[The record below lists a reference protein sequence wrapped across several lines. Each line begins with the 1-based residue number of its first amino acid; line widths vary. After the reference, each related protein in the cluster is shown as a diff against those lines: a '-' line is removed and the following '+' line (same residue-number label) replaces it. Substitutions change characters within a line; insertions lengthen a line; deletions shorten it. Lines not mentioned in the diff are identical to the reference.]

1 MEITAKRDHDG
12 LYILETGPVSFEL
25 PQQALESLQKV
36 VSDRLQKA
44 TSSSSESLNRKI
56 NTYRNLATKMITVD
70 DRILQSFLPQASPEQ
85 LVTLVRLAEGER
97 LFHKVMRNMS
107 RQNGQQ
113 FQQDYQ
119 DLDKITEHQACLYM
133 EQIVPMIK
141 KAAQAQKE
149 MLAQSS

>member
-25 PQQALESLQKV
+25 PQQALESLQKL
-36 VSDRLQKA
+36 VSERLEKA
-44 TSSSSESLNRKI
+44 TSSSSESLKRKI
-56 NTYRNLATKMITVD
+56 STYRNLATKMITVD
-70 DRILQSFLPQASPEQ
+70 DRILQSFLPQATPEQ

-119 DLDKITEHQACLYM
+119 DLNQITEHQACLYM

-149 MLAQSS
+149 MLAQPS

>member
-12 LYILETGPVSFEL
+12 IFILETGPVSFEL
-25 PQQALESLQKV
+25 PEQALETLQKV
-36 VSDRLQKA
+36 VSQRLGQK
-44 TSSSSESLNRKI
+44 TSSSSESLNRKV
-56 NTYRNLATKMITVD
+56 NTYRNLATKMVSVD
-70 DRILQSFLPQASPEQ
+70 DRILQSFLPQATPEQ

-119 DLDKITEHQACLYM
+119 DLNQITEHQACLYM
-133 EQIVPMIK
+133 EQIVPLIK
-141 KAAQAQKE
+141 KAAQEQKE
-149 MLAQSS
+149 MMQ

>member
-12 LYILETGPVSFEL
+12 IFILETGPVSFEL
-25 PQQALESLQKV
+25 PEQALETLQKV
-36 VSDRLQKA
+36 VSQRLGQK
-44 TSSSSESLNRKI
+44 TSSSSESLSRKV
-56 NTYRNLATKMITVD
+56 NTYRNLATKMVSVD
-70 DRILQSFLPQASPEQ
+70 DRILQSFLPQATPEQ

-119 DLDKITEHQACLYM
+119 DLNQITEHQACLYM
-133 EQIVPMIK
+133 EQIVPLIK
-141 KAAQAQKE
+141 KAAQEQKE
-149 MLAQSS
+149 MMQ

>member
-12 LYILETGPVSFEL
+12 FFVLETGPVSFEL
-25 PQQALESLQKV
+25 PEQALETLQKV
-36 VSDRLQKA
+36 VSQRLGQK
-44 TSSSSESLNRKI
+44 TSSGSESLNRKV
-56 NTYRNLATKMITVD
+56 NTYRNLATKMVSVD
-70 DRILQSFLPQASPEQ
+70 DRILQSFLPQATPEQ

-119 DLDKITEHQACLYM
+119 DLNQITEHQACLYM
-133 EQIVPMIK
+133 EQIVPLIK
-141 KAAQAQKE
+141 KAAQEQKE
-149 MLAQSS
+149 MMQ

>member
-25 PQQALESLQKV
+25 PQQALESLQKL
-36 VSDRLQKA
+36 VSERLEKA
-44 TSSSSESLNRKI
+44 TSSSSESLKRKI

-70 DRILQSFLPQASPEQ
+70 DRILQSFLPQATPEQ

-119 DLDKITEHQACLYM
+119 DLNQITEHQACLYM

>member
-25 PQQALESLQKV
+25 PQQALESLQKL
-36 VSDRLQKA
+36 VSERLEKA
-44 TSSSSESLNRKI
+44 TSSSSESLKRKI
-56 NTYRNLATKMITVD
+56 STYRNLATKMITVD
-70 DRILQSFLPQASPEQ
+70 DRILQSFLPQATPEQ

-119 DLDKITEHQACLYM
+119 DLNQITEHQACLYM

>member
-36 VSDRLQKA
+36 VSDRLEKA
-44 TSSSSESLNRKI
+44 TSSSSEGLSRKL

-70 DRILQSFLPQASPEQ
+70 DRILQSFLPQASAEQ

-119 DLDKITEHQACLYM
+119 DLNRITEHQACLYM